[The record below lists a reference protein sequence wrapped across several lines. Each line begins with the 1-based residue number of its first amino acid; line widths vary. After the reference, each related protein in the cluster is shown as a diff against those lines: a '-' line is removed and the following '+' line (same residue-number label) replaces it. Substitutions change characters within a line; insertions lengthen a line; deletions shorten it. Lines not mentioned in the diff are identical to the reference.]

1 MTNRCLREKV
11 QAQALP
17 VTGGTAQQLGLVESD
32 GAEHHPGLAES
43 GVTGHHQGLAEDGA
57 EHHPGHA
64 ESGVIEHHPGL
75 AEDDTEHHPGLA
87 DSDGTEHH
95 PGLAES
101 GDTEEDSDGDTIVT
115 EPQPGTLYFILGD
128 CVEGYYLVKCLSSS
142 EDSFRGRYLTKSP
155 GVVQDTTVEFQ
166 ESSKCDTFYK
176 ESILSEVLVSTEI
189 LVKKKT
195 GFSIDKAEFSDILA
209 TVGELSD
216 Y

>member
-1 MTNRCLREKV
+1 M
-11 QAQALP
+11 
-17 VTGGTAQQLGLVESD
+17 TGGTAQQLSLVESD
-32 GAEHHPGLAES
+32 GAEHHPVLAESGDTEHHPGLAES
-43 GVTGHHQGLAEDGA
+43 GVTEHHPGLAEDGA

-75 AEDDTEHHPGLA
+75 AGDGTEHQPGLA
-87 DSDGTEHH
+87 DHDGTEHH

-101 GDTEEDSDGDTIVT
+101 GDTEQDSDGDTIVT
-115 EPQPGTLYFILGD
+115 EPHPGTLYFILGD

-142 EDSFRGRYLTKSP
+142 EDSFQGRYLTKIP
-155 GVVQDTTVEFQ
+155 GLVQDTTVDFQ

-176 ESILSEVLVSTEI
+176 ESILSEVLVFTEI